1 MNRVI
6 LIGRLTRDPEL
17 RYTRGNTAIAMFNLA
32 VDRRVKDDGTKE
44 TDFIVCKCFNKLA
57 ENLAKFQKKGNLI
70 SLVGRIRTD
79 SYDDKDGKR
88 KYTIEVVADEIQFLS
103 QKQKQEEPSNE
114 LTLNEENQYYQLS
127 AKTVMNENYNPE
139 LQISDND
146 LPF

>member
-1 MNRVI
+1 MNKVI

-17 RYTRGNTAIAMFNLA
+17 RYTTGNTAIAMFNLA

-57 ENLAKFQKKGNLI
+57 ENLTKFQKKGNLI

-114 LTLNEENQYYQLS
+114 LTSNEENQYSQLS

-139 LQISDND
+139 LAITDD
-146 LPF
+146 LLPF

>member
-57 ENLAKFQKKGNLI
+57 ENLAKFQKRGNLI

-114 LTLNEENQYYQLS
+114 LTSNEENQYSQLS
-127 AKTVMNENYNPE
+127 AKTVMNENYNAE

>member
-57 ENLAKFQKKGNLI
+57 ENLAKFQKRGNLI

-103 QKQKQEEPSNE
+103 QKQKQEESSNE
-114 LTLNEENQYYQLS
+114 PTSNEKNQYSQLS
-127 AKTVMNENYNPE
+127 ANTVMNENYNPE

>member
-32 VDRRVKDDGTKE
+32 VDRRVKDDSTKE

-57 ENLAKFQKKGNLI
+57 ENLAKFQKRGNLI

-114 LTLNEENQYYQLS
+114 LTSNEENQYSQLS
-127 AKTVMNENYNPE
+127 AKTVMNENYNAE

>member
-57 ENLAKFQKKGNLI
+57 ENLAKFQKRGNLI

-114 LTLNEENQYYQLS
+114 ENQYSQLS

-139 LQISDND
+139 LAITDD
-146 LPF
+146 LLPF

>member
-57 ENLAKFQKKGNLI
+57 ENLAKFQKRGNLI
-70 SLVGRIRTD
+70 SLVGRIKTD

-114 LTLNEENQYYQLS
+114 LTSNEENQYSQLS

-139 LQISDND
+139 LAITDD
-146 LPF
+146 LLPF

>member
-32 VDRRVKDDGTKE
+32 VDRRVKDDSTKE

-57 ENLAKFQKKGNLI
+57 ENLAKFQKRGNLI

-114 LTLNEENQYYQLS
+114 LTSNEENQYSQLS

>member
-114 LTLNEENQYYQLS
+114 LTSNEENQYSQLS
-127 AKTVMNENYNPE
+127 AKTVMNENYNAE

>member
-57 ENLAKFQKKGNLI
+57 ENLAKFQKRGNLI

-114 LTLNEENQYYQLS
+114 LTSNEENQYSQLS

>member
-57 ENLAKFQKKGNLI
+57 ENLAKFQKRGNLI

-103 QKQKQEEPSNE
+103 QKQKQEESSNE
-114 LTLNEENQYYQLS
+114 PTSNEKNQYSQLS

-139 LQISDND
+139 LAITDD
-146 LPF
+146 LLPF

>member
-1 MNRVI
+1 MNRVF

-57 ENLAKFQKKGNLI
+57 ENLAKFQKRGNLI

-114 LTLNEENQYYQLS
+114 ENQYSQLS

>member
-57 ENLAKFQKKGNLI
+57 ENLTKFQKKGNLI

-103 QKQKQEEPSNE
+103 QKQKQEEPSDE
-114 LTLNEENQYYQLS
+114 LTSNEEKQYSQLS

-139 LQISDND
+139 LQIRDND

>member
-57 ENLAKFQKKGNLI
+57 ENLTKFQKKGNLI

-114 LTLNEENQYYQLS
+114 LTSNEENQYSQLS

>member
-1 MNRVI
+1 MNKVI

-17 RYTRGNTAIAMFNLA
+17 RYTTGNTAIAMFNLA
-32 VDRRVKDDGTKE
+32 VDRRVKNDSTKE

-57 ENLAKFQKKGNLI
+57 ENLVKFQKRGNLI

-114 LTLNEENQYYQLS
+114 ENQYSQLS

-139 LQISDND
+139 LAITDD
-146 LPF
+146 LLPF

>member
-1 MNRVI
+1 MNRVF

-57 ENLAKFQKKGNLI
+57 ENLAKFQKRGNLI

-114 LTLNEENQYYQLS
+114 ENQYSQLS

-139 LQISDND
+139 LAITDD
-146 LPF
+146 LLPF

>member
-57 ENLAKFQKKGNLI
+57 ENLAKFQKRGNLI

-103 QKQKQEEPSNE
+103 QNQKQEESSNE
-114 LTLNEENQYYQLS
+114 PTSNEKNQYSQLS
-127 AKTVMNENYNPE
+127 ANTVMNENYNPE

>member
-32 VDRRVKDDGTKE
+32 VDRRIKADGTRE
-44 TDFIVCKCFNKLA
+44 TDFISCKCFNKLA
-57 ENLAKFQKKGNLI
+57 ENLVKFQKKGNLI

-88 KYTIEVVADEIQFLS
+88 KYTTEVMADEIQFLT
-103 QKQKQEEPSNE
+103 QKEKQEEPKE
-114 LTLNEENQYYQLS
+114 LTPIEENQYAQLS

>member
-57 ENLAKFQKKGNLI
+57 ENLAKFQKRGNLI

-103 QKQKQEEPSNE
+103 QKQKKEEPSNE
-114 LTLNEENQYYQLS
+114 LTSNEENQYSQLS

>member
-32 VDRRVKDDGTKE
+32 VDRRVKDDGTRE

-114 LTLNEENQYYQLS
+114 LTSNEENQYSQLS

>member
-114 LTLNEENQYYQLS
+114 LTSNEENQYSQLS

>member
-114 LTLNEENQYYQLS
+114 LTSNEENQYSQLS
-127 AKTVMNENYNPE
+127 AKTVMNENYNAE
-139 LQISDND
+139 LAITDD
-146 LPF
+146 LLPF

>member
-57 ENLAKFQKKGNLI
+57 ENLAKFQKRGNLI

-114 LTLNEENQYYQLS
+114 LTSNEENQYSQLS
-127 AKTVMNENYNPE
+127 AKTVMNENYNAE
-139 LQISDND
+139 LAITDD
-146 LPF
+146 LLPF

>member
-57 ENLAKFQKKGNLI
+57 ENLAKFQKRGNLI

-103 QKQKQEEPSNE
+103 QNQKQEESSNE
-114 LTLNEENQYYQLS
+114 PTSNEKNQYSQLS
-127 AKTVMNENYNPE
+127 ANTVMNEDYNQE

>member
-57 ENLAKFQKKGNLI
+57 ENLVKFQKRGNLI

-114 LTLNEENQYYQLS
+114 LTSNEENQYSQLS

>member
-17 RYTRGNTAIAMFNLA
+17 RYTRDNTAIAMFNLA

-57 ENLAKFQKKGNLI
+57 ENLAKFQKRGNLI

-88 KYTIEVVADEIQFLS
+88 KYITEVLADEIQFLS

-114 LTLNEENQYYQLS
+114 PTSNEENQYSQLS
-127 AKTVMNENYNPE
+127 AKTVINENYNPE
-139 LQISDND
+139 LAITDD
-146 LPF
+146 LLPF

>member
-57 ENLAKFQKKGNLI
+57 ENLAKFQKRGNLI

-114 LTLNEENQYYQLS
+114 LTSNDENQYSQLS

>member
-57 ENLAKFQKKGNLI
+57 ENLAKFQKRGNLI

-114 LTLNEENQYYQLS
+114 LTSNEENQYSQLS

-139 LQISDND
+139 LAITDD
-146 LPF
+146 LLPF

>member
-1 MNRVI
+1 MNKVI

-17 RYTRGNTAIAMFNLA
+17 RYTAGNTAVAMFNLA
-32 VDRRVKDDGTKE
+32 VDRRIKDDGTKE
-44 TDFIVCKCFNKLA
+44 ADFISCKCFNKLA

-88 KYTIEVVADEIQFLS
+88 KYTTEVMVDEIQFLT
-103 QKQKQEEPSNE
+103 QREKQEEPKE
-114 LTLNEENQYYQLS
+114 LTPIEENQYAQLS
-127 AKTVMNENYNPE
+127 AKTVMNEEYNPE
-139 LQISDND
+139 LQISDDD

>member
-114 LTLNEENQYYQLS
+114 LTSNEENQYSQLS

-139 LQISDND
+139 LAITDD
-146 LPF
+146 LLPF

>member
-57 ENLAKFQKKGNLI
+57 ENLTKFQKKGNLI

-103 QKQKQEEPSNE
+103 QKQKQEGPSNE
-114 LTLNEENQYYQLS
+114 LTSNEENQYSQLS

>member
-79 SYDDKDGKR
+79 S
-88 KYTIEVVADEIQFLS
+88 
-103 QKQKQEEPSNE
+103 
-114 LTLNEENQYYQLS
+114 
-127 AKTVMNENYNPE
+127 
-139 LQISDND
+139 
-146 LPF
+146 

>member
-1 MNRVI
+1 MNKVI

-57 ENLAKFQKKGNLI
+57 ENLAKFQKRGNLI

-114 LTLNEENQYYQLS
+114 ENQYSQLS

-139 LQISDND
+139 LAITDD
-146 LPF
+146 LLPF

>member
-57 ENLAKFQKKGNLI
+57 ENLVKFQKRGNLI

-114 LTLNEENQYYQLS
+114 LTSNEENQYSQLS

-139 LQISDND
+139 LAITDD
-146 LPF
+146 LLPF